1 MTRADGNIS
10 MKTATTT
17 SNHVTRSVE
26 ETIALGVQLASSLPA
41 GTVVALSGDLGAGK
55 TALTK
60 GIARGLGVT
69 DTITSPTFTLVNEH
83 AARDGRRLYH
93 VDLYRLDQPQQ
104 AVEIGIEEELA
115 PDGWTI
121 IEWAEKL
128 GDVLPAN
135 AVRIHID
142 VVGENE
148 RRISVAEGK
157 HP

>member
-1 MTRADGNIS
+1 

-17 SNHVTRSVE
+17 SGHVTHSVE
-26 ETIALGVQLASSLPA
+26 ETTALGERLAAGWSP

-93 VDLYRLDQPQQ
+93 VDLYRLDRPQQ

-115 PDGWTI
+115 SDGWTI

-128 GDVLPAN
+128 GDVLPVD
-135 AVRIHID
+135 AVRIHIEI
-142 VVGENE
+142 VGENE
-148 RRISVAEGK
+148 RRISVTESR
-157 HP
+157 H

>member
-1 MTRADGNIS
+1 MS
-10 MKTATTT
+10 ATPATHLT
-17 SNHVTRSVE
+17 HSVE
-26 ETIALGVQLASSLPA
+26 ETIELGERLAASLPA

-83 AARDGRRLYH
+83 AARGGRRLYH

-128 GDVLPAN
+128 GSVLPAN
-135 AVRIHID
+135 AAHIEIEI
-142 VVGENE
+142 VGENE
-148 RRISVAEGK
+148 RRIMVREMRSAKCEVRNPK
-157 HP
+157 T

>member
-1 MTRADGNIS
+1 

-26 ETIALGVQLASSLPA
+26 ETVALGEQLASSLPA

-60 GIARGLGVT
+60 GIAHGLGVT

-128 GDVLPAN
+128 GDVLPAS

-148 RRISVAEGK
+148 RRISVAEGQ

>member
-1 MTRADGNIS
+1 

-17 SNHVTRSVE
+17 SSHVTHSVG
-26 ETIALGVQLASSLPA
+26 ETIALGERLAAGWPA

-60 GIARGLGVT
+60 GIARGLGVA

-128 GDVLPAN
+128 GDVLPTD
-135 AVRIHID
+135 AVRVHIEI
-142 VVGENE
+142 VGENE
-148 RRISVAEGK
+148 RRISVTEGK

>member
-1 MTRADGNIS
+1 MNAT
-10 MKTATTT
+10 TATHLTH
-17 SNHVTRSVE
+17 SAG
-26 ETIALGVQLASSLPA
+26 ETMALGEQLAAGWPA

-115 PDGWTI
+115 PNGWTI

-135 AVRIHID
+135 AVHIEIEIL
-142 VVGENE
+142 GENE
-148 RRISVAEGK
+148 RRLTVQETGNTVCRARNSKI
-157 HP
+157 

>member
-1 MTRADGNIS
+1 

-17 SNHVTRSVE
+17 SKHTTRSVE
-26 ETIALGVQLASSLPA
+26 ETLALGERLAALLPA

-60 GIARGLGVT
+60 GVARGLGVS
-69 DTITSPTFTLVNEH
+69 DTVTSPTFALVNEH

-93 VDLYRLDQPQQ
+93 VDLYRLDRPQQ
-104 AVEIGIEEELA
+104 AVDIGIEEELA

-128 GDVLPAN
+128 GDVLPVN
-135 AVRIHID
+135 AVRIDIEIT
-142 VVGENE
+142 GENE
-148 RRISVAEGK
+148 RRITVRGMRSLE
-157 HP
+157 P

>member
-1 MTRADGNIS
+1 

-17 SNHVTRSVE
+17 SKHTTRSVE
-26 ETIALGVQLASSLPA
+26 ETLALGERLAALLPA

-60 GIARGLGVT
+60 GVARGLGVS
-69 DTITSPTFTLVNEH
+69 DTITSPTFALVNEH

-93 VDLYRLDQPQQ
+93 VDLYRLDRPQQ
-104 AVEIGIEEELA
+104 AVDIGIEEELA

-135 AVRIHID
+135 AVRIDIEI
-142 VVGENE
+142 VGENE
-148 RRISVAEGK
+148 RRITVRGVRNPES
-157 HP
+157 

>member
-1 MTRADGNIS
+1 
-10 MKTATTT
+10 MKTATIT

-26 ETIALGVQLASSLPA
+26 ETIALGERLAASLPP

-60 GIARGLGVT
+60 GIARGLGVE

-93 VDLYRLDQPQQ
+93 VDLYRLDRPQQ

-128 GDVLPAN
+128 GDVLPAD
-135 AVRIHID
+135 AARIHIEI
-142 VVGENE
+142 VGENE
-148 RRISVAEGK
+148 RKITIR
-157 HP
+157 

>member
-1 MTRADGNIS
+1 

-17 SNHVTRSVE
+17 SKHTTRSVE
-26 ETIALGVQLASSLPA
+26 ETLALGERLAASLPA

-60 GIARGLGVT
+60 GVARGLGVS
-69 DTITSPTFTLVNEH
+69 DTITSPTFALVNEH

-93 VDLYRLDQPQQ
+93 VDLYRLDRPQQ
-104 AVEIGIEEELA
+104 AVDIGIEEELA

-135 AVRIHID
+135 AVRIDIEI
-142 VVGENE
+142 VGENE
-148 RRISVAEGK
+148 RRITVRGMGNPK
-157 HP
+157 P

>member
-1 MTRADGNIS
+1 

-17 SNHVTRSVE
+17 SSHVTRSVE
-26 ETIALGVQLASSLPA
+26 ETIALGERLAAGWLA

-83 AARDGRRLYH
+83 TARGGRRLYH

-104 AVEIGIEEELA
+104 AIEIGIEEELA
-115 PDGWTI
+115 PDGWTV

-128 GDVLPAN
+128 GDVLPAD
-135 AVRIHID
+135 AVRIHIEI
-142 VVGENE
+142 VGENE
-148 RRISVAEGK
+148 RRITVRSAECGMR
-157 HP
+157 HRGI

>member
-1 MTRADGNIS
+1 

-26 ETIALGVQLASSLPA
+26 ETVSLGEQLASSLPA

-60 GIARGLGVT
+60 GIARGLGVE

-83 AARDGRRLYH
+83 AARNDRRLYH

-128 GDVLPAN
+128 GDVLPAS
-135 AVRIHID
+135 AVRIHIEI
-142 VVGENE
+142 VGENE
-148 RRISVAEGK
+148 RRISVTEGR

>member
-1 MTRADGNIS
+1 

-17 SNHVTRSVE
+17 SKHITRSVE
-26 ETIALGVQLASSLPA
+26 ETLALGERLAALLPA

-60 GIARGLGVT
+60 GVARGLGVS
-69 DTITSPTFTLVNEH
+69 DTITSPTFALVNEH

-93 VDLYRLDQPQQ
+93 VDLYRLDRPQQ
-104 AVEIGIEEELA
+104 AVDIGIEEELV

-135 AVRIHID
+135 AVRIDIEI
-142 VVGENE
+142 VGENE
-148 RRISVAEGK
+148 RWITVRGMRNPK
-157 HP
+157 P

>member
-1 MTRADGNIS
+1 

-17 SNHVTRSVE
+17 SKHTTRSVE
-26 ETIALGVQLASSLPA
+26 ETLALGERLAALLPA

-60 GIARGLGVT
+60 GVARGLGVS
-69 DTITSPTFTLVNEH
+69 DTITSPTFALVNEH

-93 VDLYRLDQPQQ
+93 VDLYRLDRPQQ
-104 AVEIGIEEELA
+104 AVDIGIEEELA

-135 AVRIHID
+135 AVRIDIEI
-142 VVGENE
+142 VGENE
-148 RRISVAEGK
+148 RRITVRGMGNPK
-157 HP
+157 P

>member
-1 MTRADGNIS
+1 
-10 MKTATTT
+10 MKTVTTT
-17 SNHVTRSVE
+17 SNHVTHSVE
-26 ETIALGVQLASSLPA
+26 ETVALGERLANGWPP

-83 AARDGRRLYH
+83 AARDGQRLYH
-93 VDLYRLDQPQQ
+93 VDLYRLDRPQQ

-128 GDVLPAN
+128 GDVLPAD
-135 AVRIHID
+135 AVRIRIEIA
-142 VVGENE
+142 GENE
-148 RRISVAEGK
+148 RKIGVTESR
-157 HP
+157 H

>member
-1 MTRADGNIS
+1 

-17 SNHVTRSVE
+17 SSHVTRSVG
-26 ETIALGVQLASSLPA
+26 ETVALGERLAAGWLA

-60 GIARGLGVT
+60 GIARGLGVK

-83 AARDGRRLYH
+83 AARGGRRLYH

-115 PDGWTI
+115 PDGWTV

-128 GDVLPAN
+128 GDVLSAD
-135 AVRIHID
+135 AVRIHIEII
-142 VVGENE
+142 GENE
-148 RRISVAEGK
+148 RRVSVTEAG

>member
-1 MTRADGNIS
+1 

-17 SNHVTRSVE
+17 SKHTTRSVE
-26 ETIALGVQLASSLPA
+26 ETIALGERLAASLPA

-60 GIARGLGVT
+60 GVARGLGVS
-69 DTITSPTFTLVNEH
+69 DTITSPTFALVNEH

-93 VDLYRLDQPQQ
+93 VDLYRLDRPQQ
-104 AVEIGIEEELA
+104 AVDIGIEEELA

-135 AVRIHID
+135 AVRIDIEIA
-142 VVGENE
+142 GENE
-148 RRISVAEGK
+148 RWITVRGMRNPE
-157 HP
+157 P

>member
-1 MTRADGNIS
+1 MS
-10 MKTATTT
+10 ATSAT
-17 SNHVTRSVE
+17 HLTRSVG
-26 ETIALGVQLASSLPA
+26 ETIALGDRLAGGWPV

-60 GIARGLGVT
+60 GIARGLGVA

-93 VDLYRLDQPQQ
+93 VDLYRLDRSQQ

-135 AVRIHID
+135 AVHIEIEI
-142 VVGENE
+142 VSENE
-148 RRISVAEGK
+148 RRITVREMRSAEREARNQK
-157 HP
+157 P

>member
-1 MTRADGNIS
+1 

-26 ETIALGVQLASSLPA
+26 ETIAFGERLAASLPP

-93 VDLYRLDQPQQ
+93 VDLYRLDKPQQ

-128 GDVLPAN
+128 GDVLPAD
-135 AVRIHID
+135 AVSIHIEI
-142 VVGENE
+142 VGENE
-148 RRISVAEGK
+148 RRISVTEGR

>member
-1 MTRADGNIS
+1 

-26 ETIALGVQLASSLPA
+26 ETIALGERLAAGWPA

-83 AARDGRRLYH
+83 AARDGQRLYH

-115 PDGWTI
+115 PNGWTV

-128 GDVLPAN
+128 GDVLPAD
-135 AVRIHID
+135 AVRIHIEI
-142 VVGENE
+142 VGENE
-148 RRISVAEGK
+148 RKITIR
-157 HP
+157 

>member
-1 MTRADGNIS
+1 M
-10 MKTATTT
+10 TT
-17 SNHVTRSVE
+17 SRLPLASYLARSVE
-26 ETIALGVQLASSLPA
+26 ETIAFGERLAVRWPS
-41 GTVVALSGDLGAGK
+41 GTVIALSGDLGAGK

-83 AARDGRRLYH
+83 AARDGQRLYH

-115 PDGWTI
+115 PNGWTV

-128 GDVLPAN
+128 GDVLPVN
-135 AVRIHID
+135 AVCIGIEI
-142 VVGENE
+142 VGENE
-148 RRISVAEGK
+148 RRITVRGTRRQE
-157 HP
+157 P

>member
-1 MTRADGNIS
+1 

-17 SNHVTRSVE
+17 SKHITRSVE
-26 ETIALGVQLASSLPA
+26 DTLALGERLAALLPA

-60 GIARGLGVT
+60 GVARGLGVS
-69 DTITSPTFTLVNEH
+69 DTITSPTFALVNEH
-83 AARDGRRLYH
+83 DARDGRRLYH
-93 VDLYRLDQPQQ
+93 VDLYRLDRPQQ
-104 AVEIGIEEELA
+104 AVDIGIEEELT

-135 AVRIHID
+135 AVRIDIEI
-142 VVGENE
+142 VGENE
-148 RRISVAEGK
+148 RRITVRGVRNLES
-157 HP
+157 

>member
-1 MTRADGNIS
+1 MNAP
-10 MKTATTT
+10 TTT
-17 SNHVTRSVE
+17 VNHLTRSVE
-26 ETIALGVQLASSLPA
+26 ETIAFGEQLAAGWKP

-69 DTITSPTFTLVNEH
+69 DAITSPTFTLVNEH

-135 AVRIHID
+135 AVRIAIEII
-142 VVGENE
+142 GENE
-148 RRISVAEGK
+148 RRITVQ
-157 HP
+157 HPT